1 MLNENDII
9 LEIVHSGLENN
20 KLSDTEYKIIKDK
33 DVDFKLYNQKYGKN
47 KKNLLEILLNRGV

>member
-47 KKNLLEILLNRGV
+47 KKNLLEILLKRGV

>member
-9 LEIVHSGLENN
+9 LEIVNSGLENN

-33 DVDFKLYNQKYGKN
+33 DVDFKLYNKKYGKN
-47 KKNLLEILLNRGV
+47 KKNLLEILFNRGV

>member
-33 DVDFKLYNQKYGKN
+33 DVDFKLYNKKYGKN
-47 KKNLLEILLNRGV
+47 KKNLLEILFNRGV

>member
-33 DVDFKLYNQKYGKN
+33 DVDFKLYNKKYEKN
-47 KKNLLEILLNRGV
+47 KKKLLEILFNRGV